1 MVTAIYIIAGLFVLL
16 PIGVLIATSLGI
28 VGSLLLITK
37 GGMPSLLSGLGFT
50 FWNTGI
56 GFILSAIPLF
66 VFMGE
71 VLNRS
76 GIGAIFFKAIRTML
90 SGIVRGVLPYTVI
103 IGSAI
108 FSALNGVSITNVA
121 AFGTVVL
128 PEIEKTHTD
137 KKLVYGS
144 LVGAGTLG
152 ILIPPSV
159 TALIYCGMTGV
170 SVADVFMAGVVPG
183 IIMTIVFIVYVAVRI
198 RINPALA
205 GTGPGS
211 GQLMVSLVD
220 RLKALLNILPA
231 GILIF
236 VTMGSIY
243 LGWATPTEAGAVGAA
258 GAVLFSISYQRRV
271 NWRVLWESCLSATR
285 LTCMIMFIIV
295 CAQVLSLGLSV
306 WGVSALLVEFISS
319 LPLPSLG
326 IVALLGIMYLVL
338 GCFVDGTSMMVLTLP
353 FLFPIIGALG
363 FSPVWFGVMMTMFI
377 EIGQIT
383 PPMGLNLFTLQG
395 IATGEKME
403 TIWAS
408 AFPFVILL
416 ILGVTLFVFF
426 PGLVLILTPGA

>member
-1 MVTAIYIIAGLFVLL
+1 MMTAVYIIAGLVVLL

-76 GIGAIFFKAIRTML
+76 GIGAIFFNAIRTML

-183 IIMTIVFIVYVAVRI
+183 IIMTIVFIVYVAVRM

-258 GAVLFSISYQRRV
+258 GAVLFSIGYQRRV

-285 LTCMIMFIIV
+285 LTCMIMFIIA

-306 WGVSALLVEFISS
+306 WGVSAHLVEFISS

-326 IVALLGIMYLVL
+326 IVALLGIMYLLL

-395 IATGEKME
+395 IAKDEKME

-416 ILGVTLFVFF
+416 ILGVTLFVLF
-426 PGLVLILTPGA
+426 PDLVLILTPGA